1 MNVRVEL
8 QWSDSDPSIRL
19 SEADDGLVAYV
30 DPRLSQS
37 QVQSACSEFDQDGDL
52 VWQRWQEAVG
62 LSGQGDPAR

>member
-19 SEADDGLVAYV
+19 SEADDGLVAFI
-30 DPRLSQS
+30 DPRLSQC
-37 QVQSACSEFDQDGDL
+37 QVQAACLEFEQAGDL

-62 LSGQGDPAR
+62 LSEQGDPAR